1 MSTVLEVRKIRK
13 RYYKT
18 QDNYV
23 DALKEVNFHLEE
35 GELIIIMGSSGSG
48 KSTLL
53 QILGGLDAPTSG
65 DIFINGQQ
73 MNNFNQEPFITE
85 YRRENIGF
93 VFQSYNLI
101 QSLSVEEN
109 VALPLI
115 LRGDSSKDIKK
126 KTNEIL
132 ALVGLKDRTSHTPS
146 ELSGGQQQR
155 VAIARALI
163 TSPKILL
170 ADEPTGNLDS
180 KISTEILE
188 LIDETRKKLHQ
199 SIVLVTHDPK
209 VATYGDRILFFH
221 DGAIV
226 DQISTDKNLSREEN
240 TTYIMNKLHD
250 VVKDV

>member
-1 MSTVLEVRKIRK
+1 MPTILEVKNIRK

-18 QDNYV
+18 KDNYV
-23 DALKEVNFHLEE
+23 DALKEGNFHLDE
-35 GELIIIMGSSGSG
+35 GELIIIMRSSGSG

-53 QILGGLDAPTSG
+53 QILGGLDSPSFG
-65 DIFINGQQ
+65 DIFIKGHKIKD
-73 MNNFNQEPFITE
+73 FNQEPFIIE
-85 YRRENIGF
+85 YRRDNIGF

-115 LRGDSSKDIKK
+115 LRGDSSNDIKK
-126 KTNEIL
+126 KTKEIL
-132 ALVGLKDRTSHTPS
+132 DIVGLLDRTSHIPS

-155 VAIARALI
+155 VAIALALI
-163 TSPKILL
+163 TSPEILL

-188 LIDETRKKLHQ
+188 LIDETRKKLNQ

-221 DGAIV
+221 DGTIV
-226 DQISTDKNLSREEN
+226 DQISAKKVYLMMK
-240 TTYIMNKLHD
+240 IQLIL
-250 VVKDV
+250 